1 MSIGDRRRQVAL
13 QSRSDTLDDY
23 GQRVRTW
30 ATVANIMAHVEP
42 LYGREL
48 EAARA
53 TMQQVTHRITIR
65 YRTNIAAQMR
75 FVYAGRYFN
84 INAIMD
90 TDTRHREL
98 QVLCT
103 EGTNDG

>member
-1 MSIGDRRRQVAL
+1 MRAGDLNRQVAL

-30 ATVANIMAHVEP
+30 TTVANVMAHIEP

-53 TMQQVTHRITIR
+53 TMQQVSHRITIR
-65 YRTNIAAQMR
+65 YRTHIEAQMR

-90 TDTRHREL
+90 ADTRHREL
-98 QVLCT
+98 TVLCE